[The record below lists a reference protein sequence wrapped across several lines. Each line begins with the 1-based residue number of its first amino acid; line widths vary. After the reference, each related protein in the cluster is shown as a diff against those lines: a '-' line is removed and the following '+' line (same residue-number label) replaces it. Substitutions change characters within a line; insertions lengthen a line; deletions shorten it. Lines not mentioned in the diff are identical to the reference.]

1 MFRLWVIIFTH
12 KKAPRQTFTCSESII
27 EALKKYEICLKLK
40 KDTAAVTDRYTK
52 ILLKQQLKR
61 RGCDTK

>member
-1 MFRLWVIIFTH
+1 MFRLWVIIFTQ

-40 KDTAAVTDRYTK
+40 KDTAAVTDRSTK
-52 ILLKQQLKR
+52 ILLK
-61 RGCDTK
+61 

>member
-12 KKAPRQTFTCSESII
+12 KKAPQQTFTCSESII

-52 ILLKQQLKR
+52 ILLK
-61 RGCDTK
+61 